1 MISNVENDT
10 KIVNTLVFFSFKIKL
25 IFVFLMSIFGE

>member
-10 KIVNTLVFFSFKIKL
+10 KIVNTLVFFFFKIKL
-25 IFVFLMSIFGE
+25 ILLFFMSFFGE